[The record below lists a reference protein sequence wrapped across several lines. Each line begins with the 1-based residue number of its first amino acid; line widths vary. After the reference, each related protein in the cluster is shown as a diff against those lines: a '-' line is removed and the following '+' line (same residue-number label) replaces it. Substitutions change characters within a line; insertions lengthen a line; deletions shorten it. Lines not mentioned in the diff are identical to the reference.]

1 MHDNLLLRTSEGGQA
16 EDGVQDG
23 ESGGGDF
30 PPLVEGLARV
40 GMIMRYLSIRRVPKT
55 LSGDDQPDW
64 LLLNQDNGENWLG
77 FTGRRRPR
85 KLSLEQIATAGF
97 SFGTAGVS
105 ADHRHY
111 RRSSRVSTAARGLA
125 SCGTTTSIMVVGAM
139 L

>member
-1 MHDNLLLRTSEGGQA
+1 MHDNLLLLTSESGQA

-40 GMIMRYLSIRRVPKT
+40 GMIMLYWSIRRVPKT

-85 KLSLEQIATAGF
+85 KFSLEQIATCVYRKPYPAMILVLAGLI
-97 SFGTAGVS
+97 SLWMG
-105 ADHRHY
+105 
-111 RRSSRVSTAARGLA
+111 RRLVR
-125 SCGTTTSIMVVGAM
+125 
-139 L
+139 